1 MAAWVVLIA
10 SGMMESVWA
19 VALSRSEGFSQ
30 VAPTIVFVVALALSM
45 FGLAYAVRTLPLSVS
60 YAVWVGIGV
69 VGTVV
74 YGLASGTEPFS
85 LAKVLLL
92 AMLVGSIAG
101 LKFVCE

>member
-74 YGLASGTEPFS
+74 YGLVSGTEPFS

>member
-30 VAPTIVFVVALALSM
+30 IAPTIVFVVALALSM
-45 FGLAYAVRTLPLSVS
+45 LGLAYSVRTLPLSVS

-74 YGLASGTEPFS
+74 YGLVSGTEPLS
-85 LAKVLLL
+85 LAKVVLL